1 MEWQMERLS
10 HVIVTAAAFLLCMML
25 SYSAPACKNDYCANS
40 KAPNDISQVG
50 GNQNYLAGGGGGGGG
65 GLSWPCTSAGTAEQ
79 ANALSLLQSGMDV
92 CAVADQLNATRD
104 PAYAALPGDTACVCY
119 PSGPYVGCRE
129 FYMAQPDDGTPPTNS
144 TWFGVTRCNPSC
156 TDPNGCP

>member
-1 MEWQMERLS
+1 MNLLS
-10 HVIVTAAAFLLCMML
+10 RASMAATAFVLSMALACSAA
-25 SYSAPACKNDYCANS
+25 YACKSDYCSGS
-40 KAPNDISQVG
+40 KAPTTLNQVG
-50 GNQNYLAGGGGGGGG
+50 GAQNYQAAGGGGGG
-65 GLSWPCTSAGTAEQ
+65 LKWPCTSYGADEQ

-104 PAYAALPGDTACVCY
+104 PTYAASPGDITCVCY

-129 FYMAQPDDGTPPTNS
+129 FYMAQPDDGTPPTNA
-144 TWFGVTRCNPSC
+144 TWFGVTRCDPSC

>member
-1 MEWQMERLS
+1 MKPGKLCA
-10 HVIVTAAAFLLCMML
+10 VAAIWAFLSLA
-25 SYSAPACKNDYCANS
+25 SYSALACKADYCS
-40 KAPNDISQVG
+40 GSQAPTSLNQVG
-50 GNQNYLAGGGGGGGG
+50 GAQNYQTGSGGGGGSP
-65 GLSWPCTSAGTAEQ
+65 GLRWPCTSYGTAEQ

-104 PAYAALPGDTACVCY
+104 PAYAASPGDTACVCY

-129 FYMAQPDDGTPPTNS
+129 FYMAQPDDGTTPTNS
-144 TWFGVTRCNPSC
+144 TWFGVTRCDPSC